1 MADRPVPPFTGDER
15 ATLTGFL
22 DLYRATIAG
31 KCEGLTPEQLA
42 ERAVPPSPLSLLGLV
57 RHLGEVESGWFR
69 RISGQPLAPRY
80 SGEDDP
86 DGDFHSA
93 TADATQVEDAFRYWR
108 EQIEYARRVVA
119 ETDLDA
125 TFVHPRRR
133 VSMSLRWVL
142 VHLIEEYAR
151 HAGHADFLRERIDG
165 STGP

>member
-1 MADRPVPPFTGDER
+1 MADRPVPPSAGDER

-22 DLYRATIAG
+22 ERYRATIAR

-57 RHLGEVESGWFR
+57 RHLGEVESAWFR
-69 RISGQPLAPRY
+69 RVSGQPLTPRY
-80 SGEDDP
+80 SSEDDP
-86 DGDFHSA
+86 DGDFHA
-93 TADATQVEDAFRYWR
+93 AKPDAAQVEDAFHYWR

-125 TFVHPRRR
+125 TFVHPRHR

-142 VHLIEEYAR
+142 VHMIEEYAR